1 MDYIAWD
8 MARASKSQD
17 QDVIGTLQEI
27 AERVMLCT
35 GFSLFLPGSI
45 QPVDDREVSF
55 AQTALQVA
63 ILTVAGLP
71 RPN

>member
-27 AERVMLCT
+27 AERVMLRT
-35 GFSLFLPGSI
+35 GFFVISSQINP
-45 QPVDDREVSF
+45 
-55 AQTALQVA
+55 
-63 ILTVAGLP
+63 AG
-71 RPN
+71 RRQGGVVRTNCIASRHFNGCRIA